1 MIDLFDT
8 HNHCQ
13 FSFDGKRTTVESS
26 ARSAFE
32 KQLKGICFTDHYDFF
47 VPEDDP
53 EIETIRPQIFDISA
67 QQAEIDRVQGLY
79 GNDFKVLKGIE
90 IGMSEESRDKTIELM
105 QTHSFDQVIA
115 SIHYLEKSDPYYGGY
130 FRGKDCRQAY
140 GNYLETIYN
149 EAVILKDFDII
160 GHYDYVARYAPYP
173 QDGITYREFSD
184 IFDTLFRYLIENGK
198 GLEINTKS
206 CKGSKGRKTSID
218 TNVLIRYKEM
228 GGEIISL
235 GSDSH
240 DAENV
245 GDGFGFH
252 ADMLKSLGFRWTS
265 HYEKRQLIQLPLY

>member
-1 MIDLFDT
+1 MTHLFDT
-8 HNHCQ
+8 HNHSQ
-13 FSFDGKRTTVESS
+13 FSFDGQRTTIESS

-32 KQLKGICFTDHYDFF
+32 QRLAGICFTDHYDFF

-53 EIETIRPQIFDISA
+53 DIETVTPQTFDIPA
-67 QQAEIDRVQGLY
+67 QQTEIDRVQEQYADG
-79 GNDFKVLKGIE
+79 FKVLKGIE
-90 IGMSEESRDKTIELM
+90 IGMGQESRDKAVELM
-105 QTHSFDQVIA
+105 QACSFDQVIA

-130 FRGKDCRQAY
+130 FRGKDYRTAY

-149 EAVILKDFDII
+149 EAVVLKDFDII

-173 QDGITYREFSD
+173 QDGIVYRDFSD

-206 CKGSKGRKTSID
+206 CSGAKGRKTTID
-218 TNVLIRYKEM
+218 KNVLIRYKEL

-240 DAENV
+240 DAEKV
-245 GDGFGFH
+245 ADGFQIH

-265 HYEKRQLIQLPLY
+265 HYEKRQLVQLPLR